1 MQPRRN
7 LNGGFQCARFDELS
21 KDRHLPA
28 RGRGRFDRSSESYQE
43 RCFKQVNGH
52 MSMVSYHVSGLQWSR
67 IPRRSFV
74 LAISGVAA
82 IFSFARATNAAA
94 IPAGGTG
101 GIARLS
107 QRAPRSEDAR
117 ISGVVDLKGL
127 GPDQQ
132 VAAISRSN
140 DVYRV
145 TTISGRTVAFPEFNL
160 RLKTDSSEYGP
171 AQGRPV
177 LLATSMDRAI
187 IVFAASQEISSL
199 IAQES
204 RL

>member
-1 MQPRRN
+1 VWTQALQPFYR
-7 LNGGFQCARFDELS
+7 
-21 KDRHLPA
+21 DR
-28 RGRGRFDRSSESYQE
+28 Y
-43 RCFKQVNGH
+43 FKQLKGH
-52 MSMVSYHVSGLQWSR
+52 ISMDRYRVSGLQWSG

-82 IFSFARATNAAA
+82 IFSFARATNAAG
-94 IPAGGTG
+94 IPDDGTDR
-101 GIARLS
+101 IARLS
-107 QRAPRSEDAR
+107 RGVPRSEDTR
-117 ISGVVDLKGL
+117 ISGVVDLKSL

-132 VAAISRSN
+132 VAAIRRSN
-140 DVYRV
+140 DVYSV

-187 IVFAASQEISSL
+187 IVFAASQEISSF